1 MALYVVLML
10 LVAAAKLAF
19 AGIIPNAAHAS
30 VTRPGDVILGASFPI
45 HRWSSGAPCSAG
57 LYSWGMELSA
67 IVMFA
72 IEQINDREDL
82 LPNVTIG
89 YDIRDNCYSETLSLW
104 TAFSLASTSERPQ
117 EDVQFP
123 KISPPDNGSLLCII
137 GTQTSATTIPTAQ
150 AASLY
155 SIPVISPFATS
166 NELSDKRRFPYFL
179 RTVPPDSLQASA
191 IADILLRFEWK
202 YIGLYFQ
209 LNTYGIHGAQ
219 SLLDLAEKYGIC
231 VAFSVAIR
239 YQPKTAELVDAVD
252 RLSSFP
258 KAKVVVMIMDYQT
271 ASEILTTMS
280 DVGLL
285 SQLTFV
291 GSDAWALPASLKRHG
306 VEVSL
311 LQGSL
316 FVQQRFMRIAGFDYD
331 RFIQIVESS
340 TPWLGEWKAEHNC
353 SDLSECPIDVDT
365 NDNVV
370 VDAVYAFSY
379 ALHNMLH
386 DRCSNGTNCNS
397 IQTLTGQDLLQ
408 YLLNV
413 RFEGLAGNYN
423 FDSNGDPGGN
433 YKILNFQFVD
443 GAIRA
448 VEVGLWSAF
457 AADPLK
463 LNMSAVRWSETR
475 GKPVSLCR
483 EDCQSGF
490 IEVPLEEKCC
500 FGCQRCPD
508 EAIVIDNKCRPC
520 PVDEWP
526 DKKFEVCQPVI
537 PTPPSWSE
545 PTVIVIII
553 LSVFGLVLSLL
564 AAFGIYYYRG
574 HVLIK
579 AASRELSSINLLGLT
594 LAFLA
599 PFPLLAQV
607 TDASC
612 RVSEIIITLCFT
624 LIYAPTLLKVNRI
637 YRIFDTGKKSNKRPR
652 FIGPRPQL
660 MMAVIVCLFTV
671 VICTAGTLISP
682 TAPAKLYFSPPTGYI
697 EAYCAFGFGSLVSTL
712 FNLLLVLACCYYAF
726 KARKVPSNYNESKF
740 IAISVY
746 STLVFGMAAVPVY
759 ITATTV
765 LQKVA
770 TLCVAILLNAVLTLL
785 CVYLPKIYAIHFQL
799 DVQLSFGIYYYRRHV
814 LIKAASCE
822 LSSINILGLT
832 LAFLA
837 PFPLLIPPTA
847 VLCRASEIIVALC
860 FTLTY
865 APTLLKV
872 NRIYRI
878 FDAGKK
884 SNKRPCYTGA
894 TVQLIFV
901 LGIIASMVAVAMTGA
916 LASPTL
922 PAKLYFFP
930 RRNYIEVFCQFGN
943 GFLASLVSDIPLI
956 LACCY
961 YAFKARKVP
970 SNYNESRFIAIIV
983 YSTLVFGMAAV
994 PVYITATT
1002 VLQKVATLCVAI
1014 LLNAFLTLF
1023 CVYLPKVYAIQLDS
1037 NVEIS

>member
-1 MALYVVLML
+1 MALCVVLML
-10 LVAAAKLAF
+10 LVAAAKIAF
-19 AGIIPNAAHAS
+19 TGTIPNAAHAS

-155 SIPVISPFATS
+155 RVPVISPFATS

-191 IADILLRFEWK
+191 IADILLQFQWK

-231 VAFSVAIR
+231 VAFSIAVR
-239 YQPKTAELVDAVD
+239 YQAKATELLDAVG

-258 KAKVVVMIMDYQT
+258 KAKVVVMFMDSQT
-271 ASEILTTMS
+271 ASEVLTTMS
-280 DVGLL
+280 DGGLL

-291 GSDAWALPASLKRHG
+291 GSDAWALPNSLKRHG

-316 FVQQRFMRIAGFDYD
+316 FVQLRYTRIAGFDYD

-340 TPWLGEWKAEHNC
+340 TPWLVEWKAEHNC
-353 SDLSECPIDVDT
+353 SNLNECPIRIDT
-365 NDNVV
+365 NDNFV

-379 ALHNMLH
+379 ALHNMFY
-386 DRCSNGTNCNS
+386 DRCNNSTNCNLP
-397 IQTLTGQDLLQ
+397 IKKFIGQDLLQ
-408 YLLNV
+408 YLRNV
-413 RFEGLAGNYN
+413 RFKGLAGNYS
-423 FDSNGDPGGN
+423 FDSNGDPSGN
-433 YKILNFQFVD
+433 YKILNFQIVD
-443 GAIRA
+443 GTVRA
-448 VEVGLWSAF
+448 VEVGRWSAS
-457 AADPLK
+457 AADPLE
-463 LNMSAVRWSETR
+463 LNVSAVRWPETR
-475 GKPVSLCR
+475 GKPVSICR

-490 IEVPLEEKCC
+490 IAVPLEEKCC

-520 PVDEWP
+520 PMDEWP
-526 DKKFEVCQPVI
+526 DENFKVCQPIV

-545 PTVIVIII
+545 PTVVAILI
-553 LSVFGLVLSLL
+553 LSAFGLILSLL
-564 AAFGIYYYRG
+564 AAFGIYYYQG

-579 AASRELSSINLLGLT
+579 AASRELSSINILGLT

-612 RVSEIIITLCFT
+612 RVSEII
-624 LIYAPTLLKVNRI
+624 
-637 YRIFDTGKKSNKRPR
+637 
-652 FIGPRPQL
+652 
-660 MMAVIVCLFTV
+660 
-671 VICTAGTLISP
+671 
-682 TAPAKLYFSPPTGYI
+682 
-697 EAYCAFGFGSLVSTL
+697 
-712 FNLLLVLACCYYAF
+712 
-726 KARKVPSNYNESKF
+726 
-740 IAISVY
+740 
-746 STLVFGMAAVPVY
+746 
-759 ITATTV
+759 TT
-765 LQKVA
+765 
-770 TLCVAILLNAVLTLL
+770 
-785 CVYLPKIYAIHFQL
+785 
-799 DVQLSFGIYYYRRHV
+799 
-814 LIKAASCE
+814 
-822 LSSINILGLT
+822 
-832 LAFLA
+832 
-837 PFPLLIPPTA
+837 
-847 VLCRASEIIVALC
+847 LC

-865 APTLLKV
+865 APALLKV

-884 SNKRPCYTGA
+884 SNKRP
-894 TVQLIFV
+894 
-901 LGIIASMVAVAMTGA
+901 
-916 LASPTL
+916 
-922 PAKLYFFP
+922 
-930 RRNYIEVFCQFGN
+930 
-943 GFLASLVSDIPLI
+943 
-956 LACCY
+956 
-961 YAFKARKVP
+961 
-970 SNYNESRFIAIIV
+970 RFIGPRPQLLLAISV
-983 YSTLVFGMAAV
+983 S
-994 PVYITATT
+994 
-1002 VLQKVATLCVAI
+1002 
-1014 LLNAFLTLF
+1014 LF
-1023 CVYLPKVYAIQLDS
+1023 M
-1037 NVEIS
+1037 